1 MSNPEPPNPNKIA
14 GYQSLVNNFDGDVFS
29 NISYFFT
36 NLEEVGKIAQWNN
49 SELIA
54 VLKSKL
60 KGPALEYFINDPE
73 LTSEKS
79 FATIKTKLNT
89 YFDKITTLSH
99 RQQQFSNCKQ
109 IPGETIRSY
118 SSRVSNLTINYFGLD
133 NATKNDAKQ
142 IVDQTKLAKF
152 LEGLLPQ
159 FKELALS
166 KNPTTFSAAVENAL
180 LHESNI
186 QLISSE
192 GGNQGSVN
200 NIDRDDKIMD
210 FLQKQA
216 ENSNYLI
223 STLSEKLNN
232 ISIKNSTPQR
242 SRENSFQR
250 RHCTNCGRNNHVIE
264 NCWFIRNQNSRTSSN
279 HNSRFFRPQA
289 VDSRSDY
296 RYRGNL
302 RQIPPVRQPYRET
315 FEPFPPKNNSNTIP
329 KQRVDLNYRR
339 NR

>member
-29 NISYFFT
+29 NVSYFFT
-36 NLEEVGKIAQWNN
+36 NLEEVGKIAQWND

-99 RQQQFSNCKQ
+99 RQQQFFNCKQ

-133 NATKNDAKQ
+133 NATKNDEKQ

-159 FKELALS
+159 FK
-166 KNPTTFSAAVENAL
+166 
-180 LHESNI
+180 
-186 QLISSE
+186 
-192 GGNQGSVN
+192 
-200 NIDRDDKIMD
+200 
-210 FLQKQA
+210 
-216 ENSNYLI
+216 
-223 STLSEKLNN
+223 
-232 ISIKNSTPQR
+232 
-242 SRENSFQR
+242 
-250 RHCTNCGRNNHVIE
+250 
-264 NCWFIRNQNSRTSSN
+264 
-279 HNSRFFRPQA
+279 
-289 VDSRSDY
+289 
-296 RYRGNL
+296 
-302 RQIPPVRQPYRET
+302 
-315 FEPFPPKNNSNTIP
+315 
-329 KQRVDLNYRR
+329 
-339 NR
+339 